1 MERLA
6 MMNEAMWVF
15 LGAVISTVVSSSI
28 SLYRSRINGPD
39 NQIEALTASDKLIGR
54 LETRID
60 KLEER
65 VEAMEA
71 ELDRYYALYGPLPP
85 KVGA

>member
-1 MERLA
+1 MT
-6 MMNEAMWVF
+6 EAMWLF
-15 LGAVISTVVSSSI
+15 LGAMVSAVITSAIT
-28 SLYRSRINGPD
+28 LYRARLNGPD
-39 NQIEALTASDKLIGR
+39 NQINSLTASDKLIGR

-71 ELDRYYALYGPLPP
+71 ELDRYYALYGPLPSEDENS
-85 KVGA
+85 

>member
-1 MERLA
+1 
-6 MMNEAMWVF
+6 MWLF
-15 LGAVISTVVSSSI
+15 LGAMVSAVITSAIT
-28 SLYRSRINGPD
+28 LYRARLNGPD
-39 NQIEALTASDKLIGR
+39 NQINSLTASDKLIGR

-71 ELDRYYALYGPLPP
+71 ELDRYYALYGPLPSEDENS
-85 KVGA
+85 

>member
-1 MERLA
+1 MT
-6 MMNEAMWVF
+6 EAMWLF
-15 LGAVISTVVSSSI
+15 LGAMISAVITSAIT
-28 SLYRSRINGPD
+28 LYRARLNGPD
-39 NQIEALTASDKLIGR
+39 NQINSLTASDKLIGR

-71 ELDRYYALYGPLPP
+71 ELDRYYALYGPLPSEDENS
-85 KVGA
+85 

>member
-1 MERLA
+1 MS
-6 MMNEAMWVF
+6 EAMWLF
-15 LGAVISTVVSSSI
+15 LGAMISTI
-28 SLYRSRINGPD
+28 ITAAITLYRARLNGPD
-39 NQIEALTASDKLIGR
+39 NQINSLTASDKLIGR

-71 ELDRYYALYGPLPP
+71 ELDRYYALYGPLPTD
-85 KVGA
+85 GDDN

>member
-1 MERLA
+1 
-6 MMNEAMWVF
+6 MNEAMWLF
-15 LGAVISTVVSSSI
+15 LGAMISTIMTSAI
-28 SLYRSRINGPD
+28 TLYRARLNGPD
-39 NQIEALTASDKLIGR
+39 NQINSLTASDKLIGR

-71 ELDRYYALYGPLPP
+71 ELDRYYALYGPLPSE
-85 KVGA
+85 GDNN

>member
-1 MERLA
+1 MT
-6 MMNEAMWVF
+6 EAMWLF
-15 LGAVISTVVSSSI
+15 LGAMISTVITSAI
-28 SLYRSRINGPD
+28 TLYRARLNGPD
-39 NQIEALTASDKLIGR
+39 NQINSLTASDKLIGR

-71 ELDRYYALYGPLPP
+71 ELDRYYALYGPLPSEDENS
-85 KVGA
+85 

>member
-1 MERLA
+1 MT
-6 MMNEAMWVF
+6 EAMWLF
-15 LGAVISTVVSSSI
+15 IGAMISTVITSAI
-28 SLYRSRINGPD
+28 TLYRARLNGPD
-39 NQIEALTASDKLIGR
+39 NQINSLTASDKLIGR

-71 ELDRYYALYGPLPP
+71 ELDRYYALYGPLPSEDENS
-85 KVGA
+85 

>member
-1 MERLA
+1 MT
-6 MMNEAMWVF
+6 EAMWLF
-15 LGAVISTVVSSSI
+15 LGAMISTIITSAI
-28 SLYRSRINGPD
+28 ALYRARFNGPD
-39 NQIEALTASDKLIGR
+39 NQINSLTASDKLIGR

-71 ELDRYYALYGPLPP
+71 ELDRYYALYGPLPSEDENS
-85 KVGA
+85 